1 MMRQHYPYEDI
12 AKEYLDQLIPGR
24 AELFGKDP
32 LEKAKENHDTGIPLV
47 RAMVLEF
54 PGDPVCGFLDRQYM
68 LGDRYLVAPVMDETG
83 ETRQGALWI
92 TETVDY
98 FTIPLWERV
107 TSD

>member
-1 MMRQHYPYEDI
+1 MPWLYDDEATKVLRHFVLVKQKLLPY
-12 AKEYLDQLIPGR
+12 L
-24 AELFGKDP
+24 

-54 PGDPVCGFLDRQYM
+54 PEDPVCGFLDRQYM
-68 LGDRYLVAPVMDETG
+68 LGDRYLVAPVMGETG

>member
-1 MMRQHYPYEDI
+1 MPWLYDDEATKVLRHFVLVKQKLLPY
-12 AKEYLDQLIPGR
+12 L
-24 AELFGKDP
+24 

-47 RAMVLEF
+47 RAMVLAF

-68 LGDRYLVAPVMDETG
+68 LGDRYLVAPVMDETA

>member
-1 MMRQHYPYEDI
+1 
-12 AKEYLDQLIPGR
+12 
-24 AELFGKDP
+24 
-32 LEKAKENHDTGIPLV
+32 
-47 RAMVLEF
+47 
-54 PGDPVCGFLDRQYM
+54 M
-68 LGDRYLVAPVMDETG
+68 LGDRDLVAPVMDETGEVTYYLPQGQWKNYFTG